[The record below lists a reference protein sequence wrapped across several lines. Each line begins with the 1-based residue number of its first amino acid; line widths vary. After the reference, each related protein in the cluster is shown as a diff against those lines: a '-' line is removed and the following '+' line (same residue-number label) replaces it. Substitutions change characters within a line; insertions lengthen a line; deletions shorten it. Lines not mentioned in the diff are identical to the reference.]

1 LVAALAP
8 PFDIGGHEALV
19 GVSVGIA
26 LAGEG
31 SDPEALLQGADLA
44 LYRAKA
50 EGRGGHR
57 FFEEEMN
64 SRLRDRKALEQDLRR
79 ALGQGGLELHYQPQ
93 FDLPSRGLIGVEALL
108 RWRHP
113 ERGSVPPADFV
124 PLAEETGLI
133 LPLGDWVLR
142 TACAQAVAWP
152 GLQMAVNLSPAQFRQ
167 PDLAGMVA
175 RVLRETGL
183 EPDRLELEITEGVL
197 LHDTES
203 TLATLAALKAQGV
216 KIAMDDFGT
225 GYSSLSYLR
234 RFPFDKIKIDRSFV
248 ADLGT
253 APDADAIVRAIISLS
268 HTLGMTANA
277 EGVETADQAER
288 LRAEGCEEV
297 QGFYFGRPMPSGD
310 VDALLA
316 GGGPDVVTV
325 HARIS
330 ERAVEPA
337 PTSPGRVRGRA
348 GTVAFHEAVP

>member
-1 LVAALAP
+1 
-8 PFDIGGHEALV
+8 
-19 GVSVGIA
+19 
-26 LAGEG
+26 
-31 SDPEALLQGADLA
+31 
-44 LYRAKA
+44 
-50 EGRGGHR
+50 
-57 FFEEEMN
+57 
-64 SRLRDRKALEQDLRR
+64 
-79 ALGQGGLELHYQPQ
+79 LGQGGLELHYQPQ
-93 FDLPSRGLIGVEALL
+93 FDLPSRGLVGVEALL

-225 GYSSLSYLR
+225 
-234 RFPFDKIKIDRSFV
+234 
-248 ADLGT
+248 AT
-253 APDADAIVRAIISLS
+253 
-268 HTLGMTANA
+268 
-277 EGVETADQAER
+277 
-288 LRAEGCEEV
+288 
-297 QGFYFGRPMPSGD
+297 
-310 VDALLA
+310 
-316 GGGPDVVTV
+316 
-325 HARIS
+325 
-330 ERAVEPA
+330 PA
-337 PTSPGRVRGRA
+337 
-348 GTVAFHEAVP
+348 